1 MIFFELLTVCTA
13 LRWSKTG
20 IPLKKAERKSAK
32 AERREKLSEP
42 CIVHYTS
49 QQASIAQEAGLD
61 TSNWT
66 VDSDSTFSKVERA
79 SSTFVKSWSNP
90 EGFSADHLRI
100 PFRFK
105 TENFNEK
112 SMQKMAGWL
121 DDMSGYVGGCIEFYD
136 DTNTQLYPKDY
147 ILIRNTDNSGTYD
160 SRCWSRLGR
169 ANYYGPV
176 VLSYQEINMGNRCI
190 YKDTMQHEMLHSLGF
205 KHEQQRPDRDEFVDI
220 LYENIQPHYKYAFDK
235 MSVKYWDNY
244 EQIYDFASVMHYDG
258 DLLLTD
264 EARYAYKS
272 SIVYKGTM
280 NEVYINAGEMSSID
294 IVQLTRRY
302 SAFCKEPTDKIPC
315 STDEKDGYFLPWK
328 ACNGY
333 HDCKNGY
340 DEGDEQ
346 CGHVVDRR
354 FPCSNDNQ
362 YGSYR
367 VDQACDGRK
376 WCHNGYDES
385 FEVCVDRW
393 GSHLYV
399 QGLESIEGDYFVF
412 GQSLYSPKTSHK
424 RLAYY
429 NEEKKVY
436 LYYNRP
442 RWYFSSTLGESK
454 NKLFP
459 NSLEAWELDIR
470 SVSPI
475 GLSYR
480 VKVNKKWI
488 VLPDI
493 SVTLANNR
501 TTTESVPLSTT
512 IPSTTTSTTKSTTTP
527 KAQRNEQTTQAK
539 SP

>member
-205 KHEQQRPDRDEFVDI
+205 KHEQQRPDRDEFVEI
-220 LYENIQPHYKYAFDK
+220 LYKNIQPYYRYNFDK
-235 MSVKYWDNY
+235 MNITGWDSY
-244 EQIYDFASVMHYDG
+244 EQIYDLVSVMHYDG
-258 DLLLTD
+258 YSFRTD
-264 EARYAYKS
+264 KAIQKYKP
-272 SIVYKGTM
+272 SIVYKGTKEAFF
-280 NEVYINAGEMSSID
+280 NGAKEMSSID

-315 STDEKDGYFLPWK
+315 SNDEKDGYFLSWK
-328 ACNGY
+328 AC
-333 HDCKNGY
+333 DGY
-340 DEGDEQ
+340 DDCQNRSDEGVE
-346 CGHVVDRR
+346 
-354 FPCSNDNQ
+354 
-362 YGSYR
+362 
-367 VDQACDGRK
+367 K
-376 WCHNGYDES
+376 
-385 FEVCVDRW
+385 CVDLC

-399 QGLESIEGDYFVF
+399 QGLESIEGNYFARRWLF
-412 GQSLYSPKTSHK
+412 TDTGGTTAEKKPY
-424 RLAYY
+424 YY
-429 NEEKKVY
+429 NDEKKIY
-436 LYYNRP
+436 LYYKRPRYPENDTLP
-442 RWYFSSTLGESK
+442 RWYFGTYRSSDISYKTQYIWALSTEPLRYGRGPSCPTGLTYHVK
-454 NKLFP
+454 NPFAK
-459 NSLEAWELDIR
+459 D
-470 SVSPI
+470 
-475 GLSYR
+475 
-480 VKVNKKWI
+480 WI
-488 VLPDI
+488 KGPDI
-493 SVTLANNR
+493 LVTVAGKTSGNN
-501 TTTESVPLSTT
+501 TTTESVPLTTTTRTTT
-512 IPSTTTSTTKSTTTP
+512 ISSTTTSTTTP
-527 KAQRNEQTTQAK
+527 NIQRTEFRLISLK
-539 SP
+539 IVSVFLH